1 MKAITSVI
9 TAFRDSDSSGYN
21 FKALAKLVGILIVLV
36 VAFSVTFHWIME
48 SEGKEHSWATGFY
61 WTLTVMSTLGFG
73 DITFDSDAGR
83 IFSIIVLVT
92 GVIFL
97 LVLLPFTFIEFF
109 YAPWIKAQEN
119 AKAPQSVPP
128 GTRRHVIF
136 TRLGPVTKMLS
147 RMLDDFG
154 YPYFVLV
161 PTVEEALKLRSSG
174 VPVVVGDR
182 SDPESYRR
190 CSIETAAMVVTT
202 LDDVTNTNVTFTVRE
217 LSDSLPIVAS
227 ATSDQVRDVLD
238 LAGAT
243 KVMRLEKMMGLSLA
257 RRVIGN
263 DAAAHV
269 IGELDDL
276 IIAEANPAKTPL
288 VGKTI
293 AECQVRAETGVT
305 IVGLWVRGSFKP
317 AEPGAEIGSH
327 SVLVLA
333 GTKAQIER
341 YNEIFGQHRQEENK
355 ILIIGGGR
363 VGRATAEQL
372 TEASVE
378 WTILEKESDRVR
390 DHTNT
395 IIGDASDFD
404 VLVKAGLRDAA
415 TVIVT
420 THDDDL
426 NVFLTIFYRRLRNDV
441 QIISRCTQDKYAA
454 RMHRAG
460 ADLTLSYAS
469 MGANTVFN
477 ELRSSDTVLLA
488 EGVNIFTT
496 AVPRALIGKSVAES
510 AVRSRTGCSIIAV
523 EIGGERAINP
533 APALVL
539 AAEAKLVLIGT
550 LEAEQKFFSAFKL
563 RETE

>member
-1 MKAITSVI
+1 M
-9 TAFRDSDSSGYN
+9 
-21 FKALAKLVGILIVLV
+21 
-36 VAFSVTFHWIME
+36 
-48 SEGKEHSWATGFY
+48 
-61 WTLTVMSTLGFG
+61 
-73 DITFDSDAGR
+73 
-83 IFSIIVLVT
+83 
-92 GVIFL
+92 
-97 LVLLPFTFIEFF
+97 
-109 YAPWIKAQEN
+109 
-119 AKAPQSVPP
+119 
-128 GTRRHVIF
+128 
-136 TRLGPVTKMLS
+136 
-147 RMLDDFG
+147 
-154 YPYFVLV
+154 
-161 PTVEEALKLRSSG
+161 
-174 VPVVVGDR
+174 
-182 SDPESYRR
+182 
-190 CSIETAAMVVTT
+190 
-202 LDDVTNTNVTFTVRE
+202 
-217 LSDSLPIVAS
+217 S
-227 ATSDQVRDVLD
+227 AT
-238 LAGAT
+238 T
-243 KVMRLEKMMGLSLA
+243 KSSA
-257 RRVIGN
+257 
-263 DAAAHV
+263 
-269 IGELDDL
+269 
-276 IIAEANPAKTPL
+276 
-288 VGKTI
+288 
-293 AECQVRAETGVT
+293 
-305 IVGLWVRGSFKP
+305 
-317 AEPGAEIGSH
+317 
-327 SVLVLA
+327 
-333 GTKAQIER
+333 
-341 YNEIFGQHRQEENK
+341 
-355 ILIIGGGR
+355 
-363 VGRATAEQL
+363 
-372 TEASVE
+372 
-378 WTILEKESDRVR
+378 
-390 DHTNT
+390 NT